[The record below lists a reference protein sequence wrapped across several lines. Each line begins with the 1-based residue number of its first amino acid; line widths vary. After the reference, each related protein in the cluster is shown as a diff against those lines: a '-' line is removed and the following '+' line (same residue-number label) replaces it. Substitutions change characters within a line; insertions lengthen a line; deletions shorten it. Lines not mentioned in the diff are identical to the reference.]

1 MASRRDRFPLLPLEV
16 AVVVGAANGEKCVV
30 TARRLG
36 WTEAKVRHYRERAI
50 EVLDAANMTHAVA
63 LAFAKGVLRR
73 GDVDPDWRARLEA
86 APPVIQALASALE
99 EGGGDA

>member
-73 GDVDPDWRARLEA
+73 SDVDANWRARIVE
-86 APPVIQALASALE
+86 APPVIRALAASVKE
-99 EGGGDA
+99 VHHHG